1 MTLLVFLFEG
11 GRDHMEADRSF
22 FEKPERPI
30 DWICMILNQKRDR
43 RKEEHVAIINQGLE
57 KRILPLISQS

>member
-11 GRDHMEADRSF
+11 GRDHMEADQSF

-30 DWICMILNQKRDR
+30 NWMCMILDQRRDR
-43 RKEEHVAIINQGLE
+43 RKEEHVPIINQVLE
-57 KRILPLISQS
+57 KRIKPLIFQL